1 MDNTLFALSVK
12 LVFFSVY
19 RHNGNI
25 LLDSDGHIIHI
36 DFGFIL
42 STSPGKNLGFENSPF
57 KLTHEFA
64 EVCIIKKYR
73 KKSNHNIW
81 NILEIKWLVT
91 LNKEFTAVKLS
102 PLSSLEF
109 LTFFCIIKKSIHR

>member
-1 MDNTLFALSVK
+1 MFKKQDYF
-12 LVFFSVY
+12 LVCKKIKMGDMNSEVWISFFFFFF

-25 LLDSDGHIIHI
+25 LLDSAGHIIHI

-64 EVCIIKKYR
+64 EV
-73 KKSNHNIW
+73 S
-81 NILEIKWLVT
+81 
-91 LNKEFTAVKLS
+91 
-102 PLSSLEF
+102 
-109 LTFFCIIKKSIHR
+109 